1 MNTLRRRRYLFSAGL
16 VSLVLASLFLAS
28 LQALTPVMAAPEPQ
42 VPIYTPTAGPDGKII
57 YIVKANDTLLSIS
70 LIMGVPVEQ
79 IKALNDLTGDTIYE
93 NQKLI
98 LGFGGPTEVTLT
110 PGPSPTPTTILPTPS
125 PKPGSGSLCIILF
138 NDENGDSIRQTQEAS
153 IPGGAISVNNRI
165 GSVSLTVD
173 TKSGSDPECF
183 KELPEGEYTISVA
196 APVGYNPTTTNSY
209 TVALKASDIT
219 YVDFGAQ
226 ANTQTQAEAPILPT
240 EGQRSPLL
248 GIIGGIFLLLSLGLV
263 IFASRLMKGK

>member
-1 MNTLRRRRYLFSAGL
+1 MNTPRRQRLLFVAGL
-16 VSLVLASLFLAS
+16 AIIALAGLFLTS
-28 LQALTPVMAAPEPQ
+28 LRTLSPARAAPQPQ
-42 VPIYTPTAGPDGKII
+42 IPIYTPTAGPDGKII

-79 IKALNDLTGDTIYE
+79 IRALNDLTGDTIYE

-98 LGFGGPTEVTLT
+98 LGFSGPTEVTLT
-110 PGPSPTPTTILPTPS
+110 PGPTPTPTTVLPTPS

-138 NDENGDSIRQTQEAS
+138 NDDNGDSIRQTQEES
-153 IPGGAISVNNRI
+153 IPGGAISINNRI

-173 TKSGSDPECF
+173 TQGGTDPYCF
-183 KELPEGEYTISVA
+183 KNLPEGEYTISVA

-209 TVALKASDIT
+209 SVALKSGDIT

-226 ANTQTQAEAPILPT
+226 ANSQTEANATILPS

-248 GIIGGIFLLLSLGLV
+248 GIIGGIFLVVSLLLV
-263 IFASRLMKGK
+263 IFASRLLKSK